1 MQITQPVLPTH
12 INKTFHTN
20 LLCFIDI
27 PCNCWMFVSI
37 VIVVIVYIYRWLYYI
52 IYTLLKIQ
60 LLWCVVVNCF
70 QKWPHCKVVI
80 FIFNMPSYTNLQK
93 IETVTAY
100 KKRTYSLLAFLA
112 HLSTK
117 CSRWA
122 FVMAHCPS
130 SIVRACVR
138 ASVNN
143 FFKQH
148 LLWNHLM
155 DFNQTSQEWS
165 LGGPLSKLFKPF
177 QLVA

>member
-80 FIFNMPSYTNLQK
+80 FIFNMPSYTHLQK

-100 KKRTYSLLAFLA
+100 KKRTYSLLAFF
-112 HLSTK
+112 T
-117 CSRWA
+117 
-122 FVMAHCPS
+122 FVCQCLINRKYVSYVA
-130 SIVRACVR
+130 IQEA
-138 ASVNN
+138 
-143 FFKQH
+143 
-148 LLWNHLM
+148 
-155 DFNQTSQEWS
+155 DFEYVFLNT
-165 LGGPLSKLFKPF
+165 
-177 QLVA
+177 